1 MSNSYAIRQTTPSD
15 APALR
20 ALRLRA
26 LADKPEAFGSDVSED
41 EAKPESVWVERCTP
55 TEKSALFVAV
65 DEGGALVGMTGIV
78 CDGRVKTGHLGN
90 IWGVFVAPEA
100 RGQKVGKRLIEAA
113 LAWGRERGLRRV
125 SLTVETGNAP
135 AIAVYLKAGFAVYGV
150 DREVLLIDGKFY
162 DELLM
167 AAML

>member
-1 MSNSYAIRQTTPSD
+1 M
-15 APALR
+15 
-20 ALRLRA
+20 RA
-26 LADKPEAFGSDVSED
+26 LADSPTAFGSDLSED
-41 EAKPESVWVERCTP
+41 EAKPESVWAGRCAPTP
-55 TEKSALFVAV
+55 RSAIFVAV
-65 DEGGALVGMTGIV
+65 DDAGALVGMTGIA

-100 RGQKVGKRLIEAA
+100 RGNRVGVRLIEAA
-113 LAWGRERGLRRV
+113 LNWAGERGLRRA

-135 AIAVYLKAGFAVYGV
+135 AIATYLKAGFTVYGV

-167 AAML
+167 AVWV